1 MAGVAVARG
10 AVTKE
15 GPPLWEDP
23 DHMSIKEFK
32 TRRAKDLGET
42 QSTIS
47 SKANGDMTS
56 VVRALAGAG
65 RRSEGRIQSCG
76 QGGYDL

>member
-1 MAGVAVARG
+1 MLSSWACGIMDVVMAGVAVARG

-47 SKANGDMTS
+47 SKAPGDMTS
-56 VVRALAGAG
+56 VVRSLAG
-65 RRSEGRIQSCG
+65 G
-76 QGGYDL
+76 QAQ